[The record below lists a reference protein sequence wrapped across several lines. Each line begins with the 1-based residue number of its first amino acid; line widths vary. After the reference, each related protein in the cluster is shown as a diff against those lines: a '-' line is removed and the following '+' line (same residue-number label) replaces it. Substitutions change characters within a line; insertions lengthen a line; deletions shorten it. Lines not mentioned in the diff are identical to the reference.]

1 MKAFFN
7 SQFGYCSLIW
17 VFHRRMAN
25 KYYSSHINSVQYV
38 EYLLTFLDP
47 EIWQLVSIEIRSC
60 NSLTEFKRKIKLWKP
75 ITSLCQLFKNY
86 PHKGRLFVIR
96 LIF

>member
-1 MKAFFN
+1 MLASSKIRAHVNKDSSKIPAFAQVVPNVNIMQRKRRMKAFFN

-17 VFHRRMAN
+17 VFHGSMAN

-47 EIWQLVSIEIRSC
+47 EIW
-60 NSLTEFKRKIKLWKP
+60 
-75 ITSLCQLFKNY
+75 
-86 PHKGRLFVIR
+86 
-96 LIF
+96 

>member
-47 EIWQLVSIEIRSC
+47 EIW
-60 NSLTEFKRKIKLWKP
+60 
-75 ITSLCQLFKNY
+75 
-86 PHKGRLFVIR
+86 
-96 LIF
+96 